1 MQINWIA
8 DQLYCYPEVEG
19 ETDVIF
25 KVDYQVFA
33 QDGEYK
39 AQIWRNIEL
48 TYVAGG
54 TFIPYNQLTNDI
66 VIGWIQTQLGEEQVT
81 NYNNLVTQN
90 VNAQKPTNVVTPP
103 LPWVS

>member
-8 DQLYCYPEVEG
+8 DQLYCYPEIAG
-19 ETDVIF
+19 ETDVVF
-25 KVDYQVFA
+25 KVDYQLLG

-48 TYVAGG
+48 TYVAGS

-66 VIGWIQTQLGEEQVT
+66 VIGWIQTQLGAEQVT
-81 NYNNLVTQN
+81 NYNNLVIQN
-90 VNAQKPTNVVTPP
+90 VNAQKPTDVVTPP
-103 LPWVS
+103 LPWA